1 MTAQLCN
8 QAGSVE
14 AQVEAEH
21 DQVVAQVSGEVC
33 LGAVAEV
40 QQQQT
45 WVCKIVI
52 KIGIYTF

>member
-40 QQQQT
+40 EQT